1 MSDTTTTY
9 FAFTKPEVGAS
20 SDTWGTKINSD
31 LDTVDLA
38 LAYAGGRW
46 VAAAG
51 TVDAITATYSNVL
64 TALVD
69 GMMVAFRASGAN
81 TVTTPSFSP
90 NGLTARTIV
99 KCGGQ
104 ALLAGDIPRANYECL
119 LRYNLANTR
128 WELLNPKT
136 VS

>member
-9 FAFTKPEVGAS
+9 LALTKPEVGAS
-20 SDTWGTKINSD
+20 SDTWGTKDNAD
-31 LDTVDLA
+31 LDIIDAA
-38 LAYAGGRW
+38 LNLGVRWIAG
-46 VAAAG
+46 AG
-51 TVDAITATYSNVL
+51 TADAITAAYSPAV
-64 TALVD
+64 TALAD
-69 GMMVAFRASGAN
+69 GQTVAFRASAAN
-81 TVTTPSFSP
+81 ATTTPTFSP

-104 ALLAGDIPRANYECL
+104 ALLAGDIPRANYECT
-119 LRYNLANTR
+119 LRYMAASTR

>member
-9 FAFTKPEVGAS
+9 LGLTKPEVSAS
-20 SDTWGTKINSD
+20 SDTWGAKLNTDMDTIDAAIN
-31 LDTVDLA
+31 LGVRWI
-38 LAYAGGRW
+38 AGGGS
-46 VAAAG
+46 A
-51 TVDAITATYSNVL
+51 DAITATYSPAV
-64 TALVD
+64 TALAD
-69 GMMVAFRASGAN
+69 GQTVAFRSTAAN
-81 TVTTPSFSP
+81 ATTTPTFST

-104 ALLAGDIPRANYECL
+104 ALLAGDIPRANYECA

>member
-9 FAFTKPEVGAS
+9 FAFTKPEVAAS
-20 SDTWGTKINSD
+20 SDTWGTKANTD
-31 LDTVDLA
+31 LDMIDLA
-38 LAYAGGRW
+38 LAYGGRW
-46 VAAAG
+46 VAGAG
-51 TVDAITATYSNVL
+51 TVDVITAAYSNALV
-64 TALVD
+64 TLVD
-69 GMMVAFRASGAN
+69 GMVLAFRASGAN
-81 TVTTPSFSP
+81 TSTTPTFSP
-90 NGLTARTIV
+90 SGLTARTIV